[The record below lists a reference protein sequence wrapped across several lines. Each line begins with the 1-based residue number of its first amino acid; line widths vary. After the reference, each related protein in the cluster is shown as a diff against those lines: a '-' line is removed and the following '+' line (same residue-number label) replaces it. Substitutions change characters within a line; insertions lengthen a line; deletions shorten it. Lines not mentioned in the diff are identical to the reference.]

1 MRKVIVTAAMI
12 AIAVVIVAAASCGGS
27 GRSAPVGVNLSG
39 NATPPTATQTLPG
52 DSATPVAGIPQEAPK
67 SAPTVVGDDG
77 KVSPPPPSPDNP
89 PDDQEPTDES
99 DSEPGVLAPGTEVPV
114 ANDVGTTGT
123 THPTVSPL
131 TPAGSE
137 SGSQSAQEPPEW
149 QSIWQAPDTLN
160 RYLIVEGFARV
171 MIRHDTR
178 TELIWGWNVIDI
190 GWKKQY
196 GYELLGLFEN
206 PSADPPYYDADIK
219 LPPEMTFAEAYEL
232 LPQQLTGVMS
242 VRPWIVEKLESSQ
255 IGSSQMP
262 SWGDALNS
270 ADGGEWRAGLPYR
283 WLDCWYW
290 FPYIPEVPYWQRTG
304 SIIIIQFQGEDW
316 PAPSHERVDV
326 DYWEARVRE
335 LGDVIPDLER
345 RGFVQIFPMVYAP
358 FGAAMMVMP
367 PGWTL
372 PEAQY
377 RLPKEYYPWI
387 KAVYSGS

>member
-12 AIAVVIVAAASCGGS
+12 AIAVVIVAAASCGGG

-123 THPTVSPL
+123 AHPTVSPL

-171 MIRHDTR
+171 RFLHSAVST
-178 TELIWGWNVIDI
+178 WNWNTQ
-190 GWKKQY
+190 GYKNQY
-196 GYELLGLFEN
+196 GYELLGFWEDIA
-206 PSADPPYYDADIK
+206 ADPPYYDADIK

-232 LPQQLTGVMS
+232 LPEQLTGVMS

-255 IGSSQMP
+255 VGSSQMP

-270 ADGGEWRAGLPYR
+270 ADGGDWRAGLPYK
-283 WLDCWYW
+283 WNYLWYW
-290 FPYIPEVPYWQRTG
+290 YWDADKSMVPWGWAPVG

-316 PAPSHERVDV
+316 WPAPSHERVDV
-326 DYWEARVRE
+326 NYWTARVRE

-345 RGFVQIFPMVYAP
+345 RGFVHIFPMVGGQ
-358 FGAAMMVMP
+358 FGMAQMVMP

-387 KAVYSGS
+387 KWVHSGA